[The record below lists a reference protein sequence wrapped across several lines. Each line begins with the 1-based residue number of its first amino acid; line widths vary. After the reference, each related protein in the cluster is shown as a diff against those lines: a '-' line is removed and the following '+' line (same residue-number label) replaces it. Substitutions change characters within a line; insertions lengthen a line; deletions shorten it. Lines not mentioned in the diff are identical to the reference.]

1 LPFFVCDANVSMSG
15 WGTALPVFLL
25 AEQSGGPWVLL
36 GGSLLTVGGDADGV
50 EASLRSGSLACPS
63 CGGSLSPWGFARARS
78 LRTADGPVR
87 LRPRR
92 SMCAGCGRTHVLL
105 SLVGLLRRAD
115 SAAVIGAGLAGRAAG
130 LGHRRIAAGLGVA
143 SSTVRGWLRRFAAH
157 AERIRAAFTVLAR
170 DLDPDPLPVQAA
182 GSVFADATA
191 AVRAAATAA
200 GVRWPL
206 VLTVSVWE
214 FAGAATG
221 GRLLSP
227 SGPAVLT
234 NTTRPW
240 AEHG

>member
-1 LPFFVCDANVSMSG
+1 M
-15 WGTALPVFLL
+15 
-25 AEQSGGPWVLL
+25 AERPGGPWVLL

-50 EASLRSGSLACPS
+50 EELLRAGLLACPS
-63 CGGSLSPWGFARARS
+63 CAGSLSPWGFARARS
-78 LRTADGPVR
+78 LRTADGPVW

-115 SAAVIGAGLAGRAAG
+115 SAAVIGAGLAGGAAG
-130 LGHRRIAAGLGVA
+130 LGHRRIAAGLAVA

-170 DLDPDPLPVQAA
+170 DLDPDPPPIEAT
-182 GSVFADATA
+182 GSVFADAA
-191 AVRAAATAA
+191 IAVRAAAAA
-200 GVRWPL
+200 AVVRWPL

-214 FAGAATG
+214 FAGAVTG
-221 GRLLSP
+221 GTLLAP
-227 SGPAVLT
+227 SGPAMLT

-240 AEHG
+240 AEHR